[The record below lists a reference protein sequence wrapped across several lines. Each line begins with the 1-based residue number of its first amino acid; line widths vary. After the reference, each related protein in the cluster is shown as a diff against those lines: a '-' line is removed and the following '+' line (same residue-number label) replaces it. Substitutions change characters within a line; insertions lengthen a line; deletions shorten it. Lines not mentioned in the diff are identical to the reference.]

1 MNGSDSTEI
10 CNNWNAIA
18 RICDDDDDD
27 FVVVKVIDEDVRYW
41 NRC

>member
-1 MNGSDSTEI
+1 MNGSDSIEI

-27 FVVVKVIDEDVRYW
+27 DDFVVVKVIVEVVRY
-41 NRC
+41 